1 MPTAISMERCH
12 IFGYGGFFSK
22 TEENTMTFSQLKIG
36 DAASIEKTFSMEDV
50 LAFARI
56 SGDANPA
63 HVDPE
68 YAKRSIF
75 GSCIVHGFLV
85 GSLFSAILGTKLP
98 GLGTIYTGQTLKFT
112 RPVYIGDTIKAT
124 ITLKDL
130 IPDKQRAIFDCVA
143 TNQDGTTVL
152 LGEATVLP
160 PKE

>member
-1 MPTAISMERCH
+1 MKPFA
-12 IFGYGGFFSK
+12 
-22 TEENTMTFSQLKIG
+22 QLKIG
-36 DAASIEKTFSMEDV
+36 DSASIEKTFSMEDV

-68 YAKRSIF
+68 YAKTSMF
-75 GSCIVHGFLV
+75 GACVVHGFLV

-112 RPVYIGDTIKAT
+112 RPVYIGDTVKAT
-124 ITLKDL
+124 VTVKELMVE
-130 IPDKQRAIFDCVA
+130 KQRAVFDCVA

-160 PKE
+160 PRE